1 MTQFLQLDLRDEQ
14 PAGDEVLT
22 TEQLLSTRQQ
32 IAMLSL
38 LAGETQRQAAQR
50 AGVRAE
56 TVNRW
61 ANSDEQF
68 MQLYAMRKKDVWRAF
83 EIQIASLVPLAL
95 GAIIDL
101 MRSED
106 HHAEAAYNPRVRLDA
121 AELALTLAGLLRKG
135 PRVFAPNA
143 QLNIGDKQ
151 VNVNEGQCP

>member
-1 MTQFLQLDLRDEQ
+1 MTTIMQLDLRDEQ
-14 PAGDEVLT
+14 PEGDEVAT

-50 AGVRAE
+50 SGVRAE

-68 MQLYAMRKKDVWRAF
+68 MQLYAMRKKDVWRSF

-106 HHAEAAYNPRVRLDA
+106 HHDEASFNPRVRLDA
-121 AELALTLAGLLRKG
+121 AELALTLAGLLKKG
-135 PRVFAPNA
+135 PRIFAPGS
-143 QLNIGDKQ
+143 QLNVGDKQ
-151 VNVNEGQCP
+151 VNVQGEVQV